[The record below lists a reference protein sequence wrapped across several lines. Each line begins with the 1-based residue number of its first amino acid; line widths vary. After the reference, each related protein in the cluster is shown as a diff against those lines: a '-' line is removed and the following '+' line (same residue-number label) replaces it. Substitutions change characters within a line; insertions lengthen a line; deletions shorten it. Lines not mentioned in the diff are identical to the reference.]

1 MHCMTEDMSASVVSL
16 ARGLWLKERTSG
28 REDGGGK
35 PMVKKS
41 VDFILNEPE
50 TFRKMNYVLNIND
63 AHLKELEDEAIF
75 VLREVATQF
84 ERKVILFSGGK
95 DSIVLVHLAKK
106 AFWPACMPFSLLH
119 IDTGHNFE
127 ETLTFRDDLAQ
138 ELGVELIVKYVQDSI
153 DKGRVTEE
161 KGINASRNKA
171 QSVTLLDAIEEL
183 NLDVAIG
190 GGRRDEE
197 KARAKERFFSH
208 RNEFGQWDPKNQ
220 RPELWNIFNGHKNIG
235 EHFRVFPISNWT
247 ELDVWQYILSEKIN
261 LPELYYTHRRKIFSR
276 NGMYLAWAP
285 FMQLK
290 PNEDIFETDVR
301 CRTIGDITC
310 TGLTLSNAESLEE
323 IISEIAATR
332 VTERGGRYDDKRS
345 EAAMED
351 RKKEGYF

>member
-1 MHCMTEDMSASVVSL
+1 
-16 ARGLWLKERTSG
+16 
-28 REDGGGK
+28 
-35 PMVKKS
+35 
-41 VDFILNEPE
+41 
-50 TFRKMNYVLNIND
+50 MNNLIQIND
-63 AHLKELEDEAIF
+63 GHLKDLENEAIF
-75 VLREVATQF
+75 VMREVAAQF
-84 ERKVILFSGGK
+84 EKKIILFSGGK

-106 AFWPACMPFSLLH
+106 AFWPARMPFSLMH

-127 ETLTFRDDLAQ
+127 ETIKFRDDLAR

-153 DKGRVTEE
+153 NKGRVTEE
-161 KGINASRNKA
+161 QGVNASRNKA

-183 NLDVAIG
+183 NIDVAIG

-220 RPELWNIFNGHKNIG
+220 RPELWNIFNGRKHSG

-247 ELDVWQYILSEKIN
+247 ELDVWQYILSEKIR
-261 LPELYYTHRRKIFSR
+261 LPELYYTHRRKIFKR
-276 NGMYLAWAP
+276 NEIYLAWAP

-290 PNEDIFETDVR
+290 PTEEVFETDVR

-310 TGLTLSNAESLEE
+310 TGVTLSKAKSLEE
-323 IISEIAATR
+323 IIGEIAATR

>member
-1 MHCMTEDMSASVVSL
+1 M
-16 ARGLWLKERTSG
+16 K
-28 REDGGGK
+28 
-35 PMVKKS
+35 
-41 VDFILNEPE
+41 
-50 TFRKMNYVLNIND
+50 YVLDIND

-75 VLREVATQF
+75 VMREVAAQF

-106 AFWPACMPFSLLH
+106 AFWPARMPFSLLH

-127 ETLTFRDDLAQ
+127 ETLTFRDNLAT

-153 DKGRVTEE
+153 DKGRVSEE

-220 RPELWNIFNGHKNIG
+220 RPELWNIFNGHKHLG

-247 ELDVWQYILSEKIN
+247 ELDVWQYILSEKIR
-261 LPELYYTHRRKIFSR
+261 LPDLYYTHRRKIFSR
-276 NGMYLAWAP
+276 NGVYLAWAP

-310 TGLTLSNAESLEE
+310 TGLTLSKADTLEE

-351 RKKEGYF
+351 RKREGYF